1 MRTLLDS
8 LQWAF
13 FLLTGGLV
21 APIVVAA
28 AFQLSD
34 AETISLLQ
42 RTLTVIGVS
51 SLLQVTLGHKLPI
64 LEGPAGVWW
73 GVFILLAANLAPGAS
88 GVELLRQMEMGL
100 LLGGVI
106 ILLLSI
112 FHIIRYLKRLFTP
125 VVTGTYLLLLI
136 FQFSSPIVKGIL
148 GVGYVDPYIH
158 ASIAF
163 PAIATLLLTF
173 LCGRSKI
180 DWLRNYN
187 ALIGI
192 VSGYGFFLLFGH
204 IPAFPE
210 LPETVILLPQLFAW
224 GAPLFDSGIAFT
236 TLVITLPL
244 LINMIAAIVVMEKT
258 VGSEPVD
265 RYRRSGIVMGVNQL
279 LSGAF
284 SAVGCV
290 SNSHSAGFVASTR
303 MTKRLPFIIGC
314 LLLIVAGFFPFLTT
328 SLASVPVPVA
338 FAVIFYSFAHLL
350 SAGLKELGAVL
361 HDEKKLTIV
370 AFSLFAGVGSMFIP
384 AASLAQ
390 LPDVL
395 KPILNNGLVVGVLA
409 SIVLEQAWKWKDTLS
424 SGSGIGFG
432 RWKRKHASLERSAS
446 HAVNDQSVL

>member
-28 AFQLSD
+28 AFGLSD
-34 AETISLLQ
+34 ADTISLLQ
-42 RTLTVIGVS
+42 RTLTVIGIS

-73 GVFILLAANLAPGAS
+73 GVFILLAANLSPGAS
-88 GVELLRQMEMGL
+88 GTELLRQMEMGL

-106 ILLLSI
+106 ILLLSV
-112 FHIIRYLKRLFTP
+112 FHILRHLKKLFTP

-148 GVGYVDPYIH
+148 GIGYTDSYIH
-158 ASIAF
+158 AGIAV

-173 LCGRSKI
+173 LCGRSKTA
-180 DWLRNYN
+180 WLRNYS

-192 VSGYGFFLLFGH
+192 AAGYGLFLLLGH
-204 IPAFPE
+204 IPA
-210 LPETVILLPQLFAW
+210 LPKLPDTVVLIPQLFAW
-224 GAPLFDSGIAFT
+224 GAPLFDSGIALT

-258 VGSEPVD
+258 IGLKPED
-265 RYRRSGIVMGVNQL
+265 RYRRSGIVMGINQL

-303 MTKRLPFIIGC
+303 MTRRLPFIIGC
-314 LLLIVAGFFPFLTT
+314 LLLIVAGLFPFLTAA
-328 SLASVPVPVA
+328 LASVPVPVA
-338 FAVIFYSFAHLL
+338 FAVIFCSFAHLL

-384 AASLAQ
+384 AGSLAV

-409 SIVLEQAWKWKDTLS
+409 SILLEQAWQWKDALS
-424 SGSGIGFG
+424 SGSGFG
-432 RWKRKHASLERSAS
+432 PWRHKHPPIERSTG

>member
-42 RTLTVIGVS
+42 RTLAVIGVS

-73 GVFILLAANLAPGAS
+73 GVFILLAANLTPGAS
-88 GVELLRQMEMGL
+88 GAELLRQMEMGL

-106 ILLLSI
+106 ILLLSA
-112 FHIIRYLKRLFTP
+112 FQVIRYLKKLFTP

-148 GVGYVDPYIH
+148 GVGYKDPYIH
-158 ASIAF
+158 ASIAA

-173 LCGRSKI
+173 LCGRSKTA
-180 DWLRNYN
+180 WLRNYS

-192 VSGYGFFLLFGH
+192 AAGYGLFLLLGH
-204 IPAFPE
+204 IPA
-210 LPETVILLPQLFAW
+210 LPKLPDTAILIPQLFAW
-224 GAPLFDSGIAFT
+224 GAPLFDSGITLT

-258 VGSEPVD
+258 IGLEPAD
-265 RYRRSGIVMGVNQL
+265 RYRRSGIVMGINQV

-290 SNSHSAGFVASTR
+290 SNSHTAGFVASTR

-314 LLLIVAGFFPFLTT
+314 LLLIVAGFFPFLTAA
-328 SLASVPVPVA
+328 LASVPVPVA

-350 SAGLKELGAVL
+350 SAGLKELGAIL
-361 HDEKKLTIV
+361 QNEKKLTIV

-384 AASLAQ
+384 AASLAV

-409 SIVLEQAWKWKDTLS
+409 SILLEQAWQFKDSLS
-424 SGSGIGFG
+424 SGSGF
-432 RWKRKHASLERSAS
+432 RRRKHPLIERSTG

>member
-8 LQWAF
+8 LQWTF

-34 AETISLLQ
+34 ADTISLLQ
-42 RTLTVIGVS
+42 RTLVVIGIS

-73 GVFILLAANLAPGAS
+73 GVFILLAANLAPGSS
-88 GVELLRQMEMGL
+88 GTELLRQMEMGL
-100 LLGGVI
+100 LVGGTI
-106 ILLLSI
+106 ILLLSA
-112 FHIIRYLKRLFTP
+112 FHLIRYLKQLFTP

-148 GVGYVDPYIH
+148 GVGYKDAYIH
-158 ASIAF
+158 ASIAA

-173 LCGRSKI
+173 LCGRGKTA
-180 DWLRNYN
+180 WLRNYS

-192 VSGYGFFLLFGH
+192 AAGYGLFLLFGH
-204 IPAFPE
+204 IPSLPKLPDTAVLFPR
-210 LPETVILLPQLFAW
+210 LFAW
-224 GAPLFDSGIAFT
+224 GTPLFDPGIALT

-258 VGSEPVD
+258 IGIAPAD

-279 LSGAF
+279 LSGSF

-314 LLLIVAGFFPFLTT
+314 LLLIVSGFFPYLTAV
-328 SLASVPVPVA
+328 LASVPVPVA
-338 FAVIFYSFAHLL
+338 FAVIFTSFAHLL
-350 SAGLKELGAVL
+350 SAGLKELGSVL
-361 HDEKKLTIV
+361 HDEKKLTIT
-370 AFSLFAGVGSMFIP
+370 AISLFAGVGSMFIP
-384 AASLAQ
+384 AASLAG

-395 KPILNNGLVVGVLA
+395 KPILNNGLVVGVLV
-409 SIVLEQAWKWKDTLS
+409 SIVLEQTWQWKDSLS
-424 SGSGIGFG
+424 SGSGFG
-432 RWKRKHASLERSAS
+432 RWRRNPSSIERSTG

>member
-8 LQWAF
+8 LQWTF

-34 AETISLLQ
+34 ADTISLLQ
-42 RTLTVIGVS
+42 RTLVVIGIS

-88 GVELLRQMEMGL
+88 DTELLRQMEMGL
-100 LLGGVI
+100 LIAGAI
-106 ILLLSI
+106 ILLLSA
-112 FHIIRYLKRLFTP
+112 FHLIRYLKRLFTP

-136 FQFSSPIVKGIL
+136 FQFSSPIVKGVL
-148 GVGYVDPYIH
+148 GVGYTDGYIH
-158 ASIAF
+158 ASIAV

-173 LCGRSKI
+173 LCGRSKTA
-180 DWLRNYN
+180 WLRNYS

-192 VSGYGFFLLFGH
+192 AAGYGLFLLFGH
-204 IPAFPE
+204 IAA
-210 LPETVILLPQLFAW
+210 LPKLPDTAVLIPQLFAW
-224 GAPLFDSGIAFT
+224 GAPLFESGIALT

-258 VGSEPVD
+258 IGLEPSD

-303 MTKRLPFIIGC
+303 MTGRLPFIIGC
-314 LLLIVAGFFPFLTT
+314 LLLIVSGFFPYLTAL
-328 SLASVPVPVA
+328 LASVPVPVA
-338 FAVIFYSFAHLL
+338 FAVIFTSFAHLL
-350 SAGLKELGAVL
+350 SAGLKELGLVL
-361 HDEKKLTIV
+361 QDEKKLTVV

-384 AASLAQ
+384 AASLAG
-390 LPDVL
+390 LPDAL
-395 KPILNNGLVVGVLA
+395 KPILNNGLVVGVLV
-409 SIVLEQAWKWKDTLS
+409 SILLEQAWQWKDSLS
-424 SGSGIGFG
+424 SGTGFG
-432 RWKRKHASLERSAS
+432 PWRRKPSPIERSPG

>member
-42 RTLTVIGVS
+42 RTLTVIGIS

-73 GVFILLAANLAPGAS
+73 GVFILLAANLTPGAS
-88 GVELLRQMEMGL
+88 GTVLLRQMEMGL

-106 ILLLSI
+106 ILLLSA
-112 FHIIRYLKRLFTP
+112 FQVIRYLKKLFTP

-148 GVGYVDPYIH
+148 GVGYKDPYIH
-158 ASIAF
+158 ASIAA

-173 LCGRSKI
+173 LCGRSKTA
-180 DWLRNYN
+180 WLRNYS

-192 VSGYGFFLLFGH
+192 AAGYSLFLLLGH
-204 IPAFPE
+204 IPA
-210 LPETVILLPQLFAW
+210 LPKLPDTAVLIPQLFAW
-224 GAPLFDSGIAFT
+224 GKPLFDSGITLT

-258 VGSEPVD
+258 IGLEPAD
-265 RYRRSGIVMGVNQL
+265 RYRRSGIVMGINQM

-290 SNSHSAGFVASTR
+290 SNSHTAGFVASTR
-303 MTKRLPFIIGC
+303 MTRRLPFMIGC
-314 LLLIVAGFFPFLTT
+314 LLLIIAGCFPFLTAA
-328 SLASVPVPVA
+328 LASVPVPVA

-350 SAGLKELGAVL
+350 SAGLKELGAIL
-361 HDEKKLTIV
+361 QNEKKLTIV

-384 AASLAQ
+384 AASLAV

-409 SIVLEQAWKWKDTLS
+409 SIVLEQAWQFKDSLS
-424 SGSGIGFG
+424 SGSGSRFG
-432 RWKRKHASLERSAS
+432 SWRRKQSPIERSTG

>member
-8 LQWAF
+8 LQWTF

-28 AFQLSD
+28 AFQLPD
-34 AETISLLQ
+34 ADTISLLQ
-42 RTLTVIGVS
+42 RTLFVIGIS

-88 GVELLRQMEMGL
+88 GTALLRQMEMGL
-100 LLGGVI
+100 LIGGTL
-106 ILLLSI
+106 ILLLSAV
-112 FHIIRYLKRLFTP
+112 HLIRYLKRLFTP

-148 GVGYVDPYIH
+148 GVGYTDDYIH
-158 ASIAF
+158 VGVAA

-173 LCGRSKI
+173 LCGRSKTA
-180 DWLRNYN
+180 WLRNYS

-192 VSGYGFFLLFGH
+192 AAGYGLFLLFGR
-204 IPAFPE
+204 IPS
-210 LPETVILLPQLFAW
+210 LPKLPDQAILIPRVFAW
-224 GAPLFDSGIAFT
+224 GTPLFDTGIALT

-258 VGSEPVD
+258 IGLEPAD
-265 RYRRSGIVMGVNQL
+265 RYRRSGIAMGVNQL

-303 MTKRLPFIIGC
+303 MTKRRPFIIGC
-314 LLLIVAGFFPFLTT
+314 LLLIVSGFSPYLAV
-328 SLASVPVPVA
+328 LASVPVPVA
-338 FAVIFYSFAHLL
+338 FAVIFTSFAHLL
-350 SAGLKELGAVL
+350 TTGLKELGSVL
-361 HDEKKLTIV
+361 HDEKKLTV
-370 AFSLFAGVGSMFIP
+370 AAISLFAGVGSMFIP
-384 AASLAQ
+384 AASLAG
-390 LPDVL
+390 LPDAL
-395 KPILNNGLVVGVLA
+395 KPILNNGLVVGVLV
-409 SIVLEQAWKWKDTLS
+409 SILLEQAWQWKDSIS
-424 SGSGIGFG
+424 SGSGSGFG
-432 RWKRKHASLERSAS
+432 LWRRKPSSIDRSAA